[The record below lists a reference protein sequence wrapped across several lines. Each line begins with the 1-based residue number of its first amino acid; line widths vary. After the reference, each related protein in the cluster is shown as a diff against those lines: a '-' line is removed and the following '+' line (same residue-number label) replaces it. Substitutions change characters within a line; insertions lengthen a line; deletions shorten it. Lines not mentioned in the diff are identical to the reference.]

1 MGKESWELVW
11 LPNLG
16 DASQG
21 SGGSSFLGNSAHGCI
36 DALSPG
42 EVPQVTVQPTSTVQ
56 KLGGTVILGCVVE
69 PPWVNI
75 TWRFNGKELNG
86 SDDALGVLV
95 TRGTL
100 VIAALNNHTVGRYQ
114 CVARIPA
121 GAVASVPATVTLAS
135 ESTSLPCCV
144 IRPHLLSPLFSH
156 IPTLYR

>member
-1 MGKESWELVW
+1 M
-11 LPNLG
+11 
-16 DASQG
+16 
-21 SGGSSFLGNSAHGCI
+21 SS
-36 DALSPG
+36 
-42 EVPQVTVQPTSTVQ
+42 VQ

-69 PPWVNI
+69 PPWVNV

-114 CVARIPA
+114 CVARMPA

-135 ESTSLPCCV
+135 ECTSWPLCV
-144 IRPHLLSPLFSH
+144 VWSHLLPFSLFSPPYAVSH
-156 IPTLYR
+156 SIKGAPTADIFQGNMVAAQHSWGLWCPGEVLLRVG

>member
-1 MGKESWELVW
+1 MGKDSWELVW

-21 SGGSSFLGNSAHGCI
+21 SGGGSFLGNSAHDCI

-144 IRPHLLSPLFSH
+144 V
-156 IPTLYR
+156 

>member
-1 MGKESWELVW
+1 MPHKVVVAAVSWGTLLLVT
-11 LPNLG
+11 LMLFFPG
-16 DASQG
+16 D
-21 SGGSSFLGNSAHGCI
+21 
-36 DALSPG
+36 
-42 EVPQVTVQPTSTVQ
+42 VPQVTVQPTSTVQ

-75 TWRFNGKELNG
+75 TWRFNGKELNGG

-135 ESTSLPCCV
+135 ESTLLPCCM
-144 IRPHLLSPLFSH
+144 L
-156 IPTLYR
+156 